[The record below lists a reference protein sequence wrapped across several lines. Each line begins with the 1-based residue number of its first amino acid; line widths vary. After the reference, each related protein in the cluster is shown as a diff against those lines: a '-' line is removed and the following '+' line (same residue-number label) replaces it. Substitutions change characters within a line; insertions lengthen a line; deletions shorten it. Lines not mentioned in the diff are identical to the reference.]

1 MALCWPKKAWN
12 QRPTAIATTVGSHAA
27 QYSGFH
33 ASSRYRRHSAAAIR
47 ASRRGWQ
54 KMWKAKEKS
63 MWCADAAAHSHC
75 SDGPPRPG
83 ATPCAA
89 ALWSISRTVVGG
101 GCDAAALRFSSAVRS
116 SRPVS
121 FGVRSSN
128 VSTSV
133 SPLVSTSISSWDG
146 SMARSSRRQ
155 EEAGDGQVDGEE
167 E

>member
-12 QRPTAIATTVGSHAA
+12 QRPTAIATTVGSHAS

-47 ASRRGWQ
+47 ASRCGWQQ

-101 GCDAAALRFSSAVRS
+101 G
-116 SRPVS
+116 
-121 FGVRSSN
+121 
-128 VSTSV
+128 
-133 SPLVSTSISSWDG
+133 
-146 SMARSSRRQ
+146 
-155 EEAGDGQVDGEE
+155 
-167 E
+167 

>member
-1 MALCWPKKAWN
+1 
-12 QRPTAIATTVGSHAA
+12 
-27 QYSGFH
+27 
-33 ASSRYRRHSAAAIR
+33 
-47 ASRRGWQ
+47 
-54 KMWKAKEKS
+54 

-133 SPLVSTSISSWDG
+133 SPFVSTSILSWDG
-146 SMARSSRRQ
+146 NMARSS
-155 EEAGDGQVDGEE
+155 
-167 E
+167 

>member
-101 GCDAAALRFSSAVRS
+101 G
-116 SRPVS
+116 
-121 FGVRSSN
+121 
-128 VSTSV
+128 
-133 SPLVSTSISSWDG
+133 
-146 SMARSSRRQ
+146 
-155 EEAGDGQVDGEE
+155 
-167 E
+167 